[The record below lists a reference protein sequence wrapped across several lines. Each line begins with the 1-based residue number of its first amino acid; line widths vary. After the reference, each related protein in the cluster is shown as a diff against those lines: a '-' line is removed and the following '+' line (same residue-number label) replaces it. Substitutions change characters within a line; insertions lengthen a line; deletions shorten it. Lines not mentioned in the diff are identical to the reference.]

1 MTAGPAGHVKKVP
14 PVCAREAKSG
24 HLCLSVVPEDIYHV
38 NQMQQLGRDHGAA
51 LPVNIIESFDA
62 FMGEKQHSIVG
73 INN

>member
-1 MTAGPAGHVKKVP
+1 MSKKFLTSMPEKLTLVTC
-14 PVCAREAKSG
+14 VFQWF
-24 HLCLSVVPEDIYHV
+24 PEDIYRV
-38 NQMQQLGRDHGAA
+38 NQMQQLGKDRGAA

>member
-1 MTAGPAGHVKKVP
+1 MSLPEKLNLVTRVF
-14 PVCAREAKSG
+14 
-24 HLCLSVVPEDIYHV
+24 LWFPEDIYHV
-38 NQMQQLGRDHGAA
+38 NQMQQLSKDHGAA